1 MKSISILT
9 LGLFLM
15 SLASTMAQNA
25 AVQSA
30 ENYLT
35 NGDLSLAKKAIDGA
49 AMDANTSQK
58 AKTWYFRGLIYQSIY
73 EDSTKQSLA
82 TDALGE
88 AFASYQKSI
97 SLDDKKDY
105 NDKIGPL
112 LAQLRIDYFNKGIK
126 FLSKNDPVNSYPYF
140 QHALSVS
147 NFMATSYKL
156 PLIDTLSMFYTA
168 YTALLNKNLDTAKQ
182 LYITL
187 SGYTYNNSIRY
198 KTMGANVYL
207 DLANVYK
214 QQKDTA
220 DAVAVLKKGEAST
233 PNTSKEYET
242 LLISELNIALAQK
255 NYNEAITGLKSAIVL
270 EPNNA
275 GFYYNLGIAY
285 EKTKD
290 YADAETAYRKA
301 VDLKPDYLDA
311 QYSIGALFFNQ
322 AVTITKGMNDLGTSP
337 ADQAKYDQ
345 MKKQSDD
352 LFAKALP
359 ELEKAYQ
366 MNNKDPE
373 TLRALKS
380 LYART
385 NQMDKAADIQKQ
397 IDALGK

>member
-168 YTALLNKNLDTAKQ
+168 YTALLNKKML
-182 LYITL
+182 
-187 SGYTYNNSIRY
+187 
-198 KTMGANVYL
+198 
-207 DLANVYK
+207 
-214 QQKDTA
+214 QKCQM
-220 DAVAVLKKGEAST
+220 
-233 PNTSKEYET
+233 EY
-242 LLISELNIALAQK
+242 
-255 NYNEAITGLKSAIVL
+255 
-270 EPNNA
+270 
-275 GFYYNLGIAY
+275 
-285 EKTKD
+285 
-290 YADAETAYRKA
+290 RR
-301 VDLKPDYLDA
+301 
-311 QYSIGALFFNQ
+311 LF
-322 AVTITKGMNDLGTSP
+322 
-337 ADQAKYDQ
+337 
-345 MKKQSDD
+345 
-352 LFAKALP
+352 
-359 ELEKAYQ
+359 
-366 MNNKDPE
+366 
-373 TLRALKS
+373 
-380 LYART
+380 
-385 NQMDKAADIQKQ
+385 
-397 IDALGK
+397 